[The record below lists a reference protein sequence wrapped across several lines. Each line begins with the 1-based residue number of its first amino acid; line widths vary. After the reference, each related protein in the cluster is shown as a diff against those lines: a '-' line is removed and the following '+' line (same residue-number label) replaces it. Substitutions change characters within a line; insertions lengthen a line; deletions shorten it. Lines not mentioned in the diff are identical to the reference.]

1 MTLRSILHY
10 PDNRLRQLCP
20 NQTEYNDDLRKLISD
35 MFETM
40 YHEKGIGLSAIQ
52 INVLTRV
59 ITIDVSKDKNEKIV
73 LINPLIL
80 EKREPIVFDEGC
92 LSVPGFYEKVD
103 RYNYIKYQANDIEG
117 KVFEAEATDLLAVCI
132 QHEIDHL
139 NGKLFVDYLS
149 DMKRTK
155 IEKGLLKQKQN
166 PTSNK
171 RAENPYIKWLS

>member
-20 NQTEYNDDLRKLISD
+20 NQSEYNDELRKLILD

-52 INVLTRV
+52 INVITRV

-103 RYNYIKYQANDIEG
+103 RYNYIKYQANDING
-117 KVFEAEATDLLAVCI
+117 KAFEAEATDLLAVCI

-139 NGKLFVDYLS
+139 DGKLFVDYLS
-149 DMKRTK
+149 DMKRAK
-155 IEKGLLKQKQN
+155 IEKGLLKQKQS

-171 RAENPYIKWLS
+171 RAENPYIK

>member
-20 NQTEYNDDLRKLISD
+20 NQTEYDDDLRKLISD

-52 INVLTRV
+52 INVITRV
-59 ITIDVSKDKNEKIV
+59 ITIDVSKDKNQSLV

-117 KVFEAEATDLLAVCI
+117 KTFEAEATELLAVCI

-139 NGKLFVDYLS
+139 DGKLFVDYLS
-149 DMKRTK
+149 DMKRSK
-155 IEKGLLKQKQN
+155 IEKGLIKQKQN
-166 PTSNK
+166 PTSNA
-171 RAENPYIKWLS
+171 RAENPYIK

>member
-1 MTLRSILHY
+1 MHY

-20 NQTEYNDDLRKLISD
+20 NQTEYNDDLKKLISD

-52 INVLTRV
+52 INVITRV
-59 ITIDVSKDKNEKIV
+59 ITIDVSKDKNESLV

-117 KVFEAEATDLLAVCI
+117 KTFEAEATELLAVCI

-139 NGKLFVDYLS
+139 DGKLFVDYLS
-149 DMKRTK
+149 DMKRSK
-155 IEKGLLKQKQN
+155 IEKGLIKQKQN
-166 PTSNK
+166 PTSNA
-171 RAENPYIKWLS
+171 RAENPYIK

>member
-52 INVLTRV
+52 INVITRV
-59 ITIDVSKDKNEKIV
+59 ITIDVSKDKNEKII

-117 KVFEAEATDLLAVCI
+117 KTFEAEATELLAVCI

-139 NGKLFVDYLS
+139 DGKLFVDYLS
-149 DMKRTK
+149 DMKRSK
-155 IEKGLLKQKQN
+155 IEKGLIKQKQN
-166 PTSNK
+166 PTSNA
-171 RAENPYIKWLS
+171 RAENPYIK

>member
-20 NQTEYNDDLRKLISD
+20 NHTTYDQQLMTLVSD

-52 INVLTRV
+52 INVITRV
-59 ITIDVSKDKNEKIV
+59 ITIDVSKEKNEKLV
-73 LINPLIL
+73 LVNPVIT
-80 EKREPIVFDEGC
+80 EKKDHIIFDEGC

-103 RYNYIKYQANDIEG
+103 RFNYIKYHAFDIKG
-117 KVFEAEATDLLAVCI
+117 NKFESDATGLLAVCI

-139 NGKLFVDYLS
+139 DGKIFVDYLS
-149 DMKRTK
+149 DMKRSK
-155 IEKGLLKQKQN
+155 IEKGLIKQKQ
-166 PTSNK
+166 SNSSVK
-171 RAENPYIKWLS
+171 REDNPYIK

>member
-20 NQTEYNDDLRKLISD
+20 NQTEYNDDLRMLISD

-52 INVLTRV
+52 INVITRV
-59 ITIDVSKDKNEKIV
+59 ITIDVSKDKNESLV

-117 KVFEAEATDLLAVCI
+117 KTFEAEATELLAVCI

-139 NGKLFVDYLS
+139 DGKLFVDYLS
-149 DMKRTK
+149 DMKRSK
-155 IEKGLLKQKQN
+155 IEKGLIKQKQN
-166 PTSNK
+166 PTSNA
-171 RAENPYIKWLS
+171 RAENPYIK

>member
-20 NQTEYNDDLRKLISD
+20 NQTEYNDDLKKLISD

-52 INVLTRV
+52 INVITRV
-59 ITIDVSKDKNEKIV
+59 ITIDVSKDKNESLV

-117 KVFEAEATDLLAVCI
+117 KTFEAEATELLAVCI

-139 NGKLFVDYLS
+139 DGKLFVDYLS
-149 DMKRTK
+149 DMKRSK
-155 IEKGLLKQKQN
+155 IEKGLIKQKQN
-166 PTSNK
+166 PTSNA
-171 RAENPYIKWLS
+171 RAENPYIK

>member
-20 NQTEYNDDLRKLISD
+20 DHNEFNKDLETLVSD

-52 INVLTRV
+52 INVITRV
-59 ITIDVSKDKNEKIV
+59 ITIDVSKEKNEKLV
-73 LINPLIL
+73 LINPVIN
-80 EKREPIVFDEGC
+80 EKEEPIVFDEGC

-103 RYNYIKYQANDIEG
+103 RFNYIKYHAYDING
-117 KVFEAEATDLLAVCI
+117 NKFESDASGLLAVCI

-139 NGKLFVDYLS
+139 DGKIFVDYLS
-149 DMKRTK
+149 DMKRSK
-155 IEKGLLKQKQN
+155 IEKGLMKQKQN
-166 PTSNK
+166 SSPVK
-171 RAENPYIKWLS
+171 RGENPYIK

>member
-20 NQTEYNDDLRKLISD
+20 DHKDFNEDLDTLVSD

-52 INVLTRV
+52 INVITRV

-73 LINPLIL
+73 LINPVID
-80 EKREPIVFDEGC
+80 EKRDPIVFDEGC
-92 LSVPGFYEKVD
+92 LSVPGFYDKVD
-103 RYNYIKYQANDIEG
+103 RFNYIKYHAYDIKG
-117 KVFEAEATDLLAVCI
+117 KKFESDATGLLAVCI

-139 NGKLFVDYLS
+139 DGKIFVDYLS
-149 DMKRTK
+149 DMKRSK
-155 IEKGLLKQKQN
+155 IEKGLIKQKLN
-166 PTSNK
+166 NSSVK
-171 RAENPYIKWLS
+171 RGDNPYIK

>member
-1 MTLRSILHY
+1 MTLRTILHY

-20 NQTEYNDDLRKLISD
+20 DQTEYNNELKTLISD

-52 INVLTRV
+52 INVITRV
-59 ITIDVSKDKNEKIV
+59 ITIDVSKDRNEKII
-73 LINPLIL
+73 LINPVIL

-103 RYNYIKYQANDIEG
+103 RYNYIKYQANDIKG
-117 KVFEAEATDLLAVCI
+117 KLYEAEATDLLAVCI

-149 DMKRTK
+149 DMKRSK
-155 IEKGLLKQKQN
+155 IEKGLIKQKQN
-166 PTSNK
+166 PESSK
-171 RAENPYIKWLS
+171 RSENPYIK